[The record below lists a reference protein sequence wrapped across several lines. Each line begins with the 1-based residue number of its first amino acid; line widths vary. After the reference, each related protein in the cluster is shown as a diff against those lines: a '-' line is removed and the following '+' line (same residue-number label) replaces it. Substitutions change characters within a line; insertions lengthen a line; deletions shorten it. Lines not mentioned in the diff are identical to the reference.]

1 MATGDQDGVTIKG
14 SGVVVDLSGFTITGP
29 GVCGGL
35 LSGVFVRDGANARI
49 HDNVITAQRAE
60 PLNGC
65 QMGVGIRVGRGPAP
79 HMTSGTATI
88 ADNVI
93 SDYQKGGIVVD
104 GPGSAAT
111 ITDNDVTGVGA
122 TDLVAQNGI
131 QVSRQATATVSGNT
145 VSANV
150 YTGTQGAK
158 SVGILLFDAL
168 GDVTVSNNTISAS
181 DWGVAFSSV
190 VPSGEVTVRA
200 NTITGGERG
209 IILTGPTV
217 NTRVESNRTSGAAS
231 VGIDVRATASG
242 NTFVGNEASGSDN
255 LNCSDASDGNRSNGT
270 ANTWTD
276 NIGATAEP
284 DGICSPRAAPSAPPV
299 EIDTPVVIVLPPK
312 SPEQPAQP
320 PEQPAQPAGPVA
332 EAAADE
338 IITKMQ
344 DDQIKS
350 CLIELRSRGSKKVVV
365 ARGVA
370 RAPAGGRGQMVIRV
384 GIQPKGQQLLSK
396 RAGGVIVDVRAVC
409 RTASNEVR
417 AGVKP
422 VRAVLAIERAVTP
435 PGSWVPDKPVLTSIG
450 KRFVDNLRKRMV
462 AIVGIRCDGHTAT
475 WPPSPA
481 KPRTLS
487 SARARLVCAQ
497 LRRAGR
503 FTAWRIAI
511 VPHGRSDPLA
521 TNATESGRAVN
532 RRVAVTIIHQ
542 VPKRSRS
549 ARG

>member
-1 MATGDQDGVTIKG
+1 M
-14 SGVVVDLSGFTITGP
+14 
-29 GVCGGL
+29 
-35 LSGVFVRDGANARI
+35 
-49 HDNVITAQRAE
+49 
-60 PLNGC
+60 
-65 QMGVGIRVGRGPAP
+65 
-79 HMTSGTATI
+79 
-88 ADNVI
+88 
-93 SDYQKGGIVVD
+93 
-104 GPGSAAT
+104 
-111 ITDNDVTGVGA
+111 
-122 TDLVAQNGI
+122 
-131 QVSRQATATVSGNT
+131 
-145 VSANV
+145 
-150 YTGTQGAK
+150 
-158 SVGILLFDAL
+158 
-168 GDVTVSNNTISAS
+168 
-181 DWGVAFSSV
+181 
-190 VPSGEVTVRA
+190 
-200 NTITGGERG
+200 
-209 IILTGPTV
+209 
-217 NTRVESNRTSGAAS
+217 
-231 VGIDVRATASG
+231 
-242 NTFVGNEASGSDN
+242 
-255 LNCSDASDGNRSNGT
+255 
-270 ANTWTD
+270 
-276 NIGATAEP
+276 
-284 DGICSPRAAPSAPPV
+284 
-299 EIDTPVVIVLPPK
+299 
-312 SPEQPAQP
+312 
-320 PEQPAQPAGPVA
+320 A

-396 RAGGVIVDVRAVC
+396 QAGGVVVDVRAVC

-422 VRAVLAIERAVTP
+422 ARAVLAIERAVTP

-481 KPRTLS
+481 EPRTLS

-503 FTAWRIAI
+503 FTATWRIAI
-511 VPHGRSDPLA
+511 VPHGRSRPLA

>member
-1 MATGDQDGVTIKG
+1 MSSVA
-14 SGVVVDLSGFTITGP
+14 
-29 GVCGGL
+29 
-35 LSGVFVRDGANARI
+35 
-49 HDNVITAQRAE
+49 
-60 PLNGC
+60 
-65 QMGVGIRVGRGPAP
+65 PA
-79 HMTSGTATI
+79 A
-88 ADNVI
+88 
-93 SDYQKGGIVVD
+93 
-104 GPGSAAT
+104 
-111 ITDNDVTGVGA
+111 
-122 TDLVAQNGI
+122 
-131 QVSRQATATVSGNT
+131 
-145 VSANV
+145 
-150 YTGTQGAK
+150 GAK
-158 SVGILLFDAL
+158 
-168 GDVTVSNNTISAS
+168 
-181 DWGVAFSSV
+181 
-190 VPSGEVTVRA
+190 VTVRA
-200 NTITGGERG
+200 NTITGGDSG
-209 IILTGPTV
+209 IVVSGTV

-231 VGIDVRATASG
+231 FGIDVRATSNG
-242 NTFVGNEASGSDN
+242 NTFEGNEASGVSGD
-255 LNCSDASDGNRSNGT
+255 LHFDCRDASDGNRSNGT

-284 DGICSPRAAPSAPPV
+284 DGICSPRAEPPPPPV

-312 SPEQPAQP
+312 NPEQPAQP
-320 PEQPAQPAGPVA
+320 AGQQPAQPAGPVA

-396 RAGGVIVDVRAVC
+396 QAGGVVVDVRAVC

-422 VRAVLAIERAVTP
+422 ARAVLAIERAVTP

-481 KPRTLS
+481 EPRTLS

-497 LRRAGR
+497 LRRTGR
-503 FTAWRIAI
+503 FTATWRIAI
-511 VPHGRSDPLA
+511 VPHGRSRPLA